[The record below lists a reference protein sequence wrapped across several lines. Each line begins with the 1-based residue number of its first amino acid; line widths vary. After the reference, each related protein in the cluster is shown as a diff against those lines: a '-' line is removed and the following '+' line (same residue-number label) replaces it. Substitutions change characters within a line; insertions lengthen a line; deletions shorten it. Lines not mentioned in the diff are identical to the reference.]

1 MSLKLELDNWVLSR
15 LAEPFDPEDVK
26 WLPAFG
32 SGNSGALAYVDARTV
47 TNRLNEVVGAENW
60 QDSYIESTI
69 VHTEIKDVTDY
80 DALIESDRATKK
92 GYKTVLKSEKDR
104 DIKYNDLRYGGI
116 RCNLTV
122 LGVTK
127 SDVGVPSFAEQLKGA
142 YSDSLKRAAVKFGIG
157 EYFYRLGTLTAKV
170 EYGRVVVPPELP
182 DWALPMERPSPDPV
196 IQEAIAKLMAT
207 SLRPNLTI
215 WANDVLRSINVMGN
229 YNTYAPLVVKRAV
242 YEDIQRILAAANS
255 EEETSSAE

>member
-60 QDSYIESTI
+60 QDNYIESTI

-196 IQEAIAKLMAT
+196 IQEAITQVKTL
-207 SLRPNLTI
+207 SLSPELARRADET
-215 WANDVLRSINVMGN
+215 LRHIHVMGN
-229 YNTYAPLVVKRAV
+229 YNSYAPLIVKRAV
-242 YEDIQRILAAANS
+242 YEEVQRIIQEA
-255 EEETSSAE
+255 SSAE